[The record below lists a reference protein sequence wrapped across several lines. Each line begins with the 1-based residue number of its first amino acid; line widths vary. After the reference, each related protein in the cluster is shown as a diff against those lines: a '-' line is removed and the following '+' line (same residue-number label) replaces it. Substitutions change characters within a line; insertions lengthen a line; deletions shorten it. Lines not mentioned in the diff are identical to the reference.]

1 MFGNYTDFNPLFGTD
16 YGICSCI
23 KPQVAFNKSLTHVP
37 YWEKVGEFGST
48 KGLHT
53 IYHAIWQM
61 IRKFQ

>member
-37 YWEKVGEFGST
+37 YWEKVNFGST

-53 IYHAIWQM
+53 IYHAIWQI
-61 IRKFQ
+61 IRKFP